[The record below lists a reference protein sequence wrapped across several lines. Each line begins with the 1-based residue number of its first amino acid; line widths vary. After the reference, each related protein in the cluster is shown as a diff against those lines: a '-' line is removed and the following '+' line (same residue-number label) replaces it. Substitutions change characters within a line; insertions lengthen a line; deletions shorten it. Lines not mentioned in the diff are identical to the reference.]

1 MDEIKKTDLPEDP
14 GLDLGSV
21 RIADEVIASIAGI
34 AAMDTVG
41 VVGMSSGLIG
51 GMAELIGKKNPAKG
65 VKVQVGARE
74 VAVDAYIIV
83 EYGLRIPDVAL
94 QVQEKIKE
102 AIETATGMTV
112 VEVNVHVQ
120 GVGFSQGDT
129 DEELRVR

>member
-1 MDEIKKTDLPEDP
+1 MDNSRKS
-14 GLDLGSV
+14 GLVGDELMDLGSV

-34 AAMDTVG
+34 ATMDVPG

-51 GMAELIGKKNPAKG
+51 GMAEMMGKKNPAKG

-74 VAVDAYIIV
+74 VAVDLYIIV

-94 QVQEKIKE
+94 QVQEKVKE
-102 AIETATGMTV
+102 AVETATGLAV
-112 VEVNVHVQ
+112 IEVNVHVQ

-129 DEELRVR
+129 DEELRLR

>member
-1 MDEIKKTDLPEDP
+1 MDEMHKPESTEEP
-14 GLDLGSV
+14 FLDLGSV
-21 RIADEVIASIAGI
+21 RISDEVIASIAGI

-41 VVGMSSGLIG
+41 VVSMSSGLIG

-74 VAVDAYIIV
+74 VAVDVYIIV
-83 EYGLRIPDVAL
+83 EYGIRIPDVAL

-102 AIETATGMTV
+102 AIETATGMAV

>member
-1 MDEIKKTDLPEDP
+1 MDSSNKMGPAGDSY
-14 GLDLGSV
+14 LDLGSV

-34 AAMDTVG
+34 AAVDVPG

-51 GMAELIGKKNPAKG
+51 GMAEMMGKKNPSKG

-74 VAVDAYIIV
+74 VAVDLYIIV

-94 QVQEKIKE
+94 QVQEKVKE
-102 AIETATGMTV
+102 AVEVATGLSV
-112 VEVNVHVQ
+112 IEVHVHVQ

-129 DEELRVR
+129 DEELRLR

>member
-1 MDEIKKTDLPEDP
+1 MDSSNKMGPAGDSY
-14 GLDLGSV
+14 LDLGSV

-34 AAMDTVG
+34 AAVDVPG

-51 GMAELIGKKNPAKG
+51 GMAEMMGKKNPSKG

-74 VAVDAYIIV
+74 VAVDLYIIV

-94 QVQEKIKE
+94 QVQEKVKE
-102 AIETATGMTV
+102 AVEVATGLSV
-112 VEVNVHVQ
+112 IEVNVHVQ

-129 DEELRVR
+129 DEELRLR

>member
-1 MDEIKKTDLPEDP
+1 MDEIRKTDLPEEP
-14 GLDLGSV
+14 ALDLGSV

-41 VVGMSSGLIG
+41 VVSMSSGLIG
-51 GMAELIGKKNPAKG
+51 GMAEMIGKKNPAKG

-74 VAVDAYIIV
+74 VAVDVYVII

-102 AIETATGMTV
+102 AIETATGMAV

-120 GVGFSQGDT
+120 GVGFSQGDS

>member
-1 MDEIKKTDLPEDP
+1 MDEIGKP
-14 GLDLGSV
+14 GLSDEHPLDIGTV

-34 AAMDTVG
+34 ATMDTVG

-51 GMAELIGKKNPAKG
+51 GMTELIGKKNPAKG
-65 VKVQVGARE
+65 VKVQVGASE
-74 VAVDAYIIV
+74 VAVDVYVIV

-94 QVQEKIKE
+94 QVQEKVKE

>member
-1 MDEIKKTDLPEDP
+1 MDSSNKTGPAGDSY
-14 GLDLGSV
+14 LDLGSV

-34 AAMDTVG
+34 AAVDVPG

-51 GMAELIGKKNPAKG
+51 GMAEMMGKKNPSKG

-74 VAVDAYIIV
+74 VAVDLYIIV

-94 QVQEKIKE
+94 QVQEKVKE
-102 AIETATGMTV
+102 AVEIATGMSV
-112 VEVNVHVQ
+112 IEVNVHVQ

-129 DEELRVR
+129 DEELRLR

>member
-1 MDEIKKTDLPEDP
+1 MDSSNKMGPSGDSY
-14 GLDLGSV
+14 LDLGSV

-34 AAMDTVG
+34 AAVDVPG

-51 GMAELIGKKNPAKG
+51 GMAVMMGKKNPSKG

-74 VAVDAYIIV
+74 VAVDLYIIV

-94 QVQEKIKE
+94 QVQEKVKE
-102 AIETATGMTV
+102 AVEIATGLSV
-112 VEVNVHVQ
+112 IEVNVHVQ

-129 DEELRVR
+129 DEELRLR